1 VKKSFEVVIAGA
13 GMVGL
18 TAAALLAT
26 NGQRHRMTLRVIDAG
41 VRPRFDPDA
50 DMALRVSAL
59 SAGSAATFRK
69 LQVWDRIVAGRACPF
84 REMIVWDGSRPPAG
98 PDTLRFDAAEF
109 AVPELG
115 HIVENIVV
123 QEALLVLLDRLGV
136 EIRFDAALADLHALE
151 GRCIIELENGGSLE
165 ADLLVGADGSNS
177 IVRRC
182 ARIAATSWQYPQSAF
197 VTHLVPAE
205 PHRNTAWQRFLPDG
219 PLALLPLW
227 DGRVSVVWSTAPAVS
242 AVAME
247 ASDAAL
253 GRQVT
258 DASGGILG
266 ALTAGGPR
274 ASFPLRSRYASA
286 YVKPGVALIGDA
298 AHSIHPLAGQGANL
312 GIADAAQLSR
322 VVCAA
327 VADGDNPGD
336 WPVLRRYERTR
347 KGANQSM
354 LYFVDGLNGLFSSPT
369 RPVAAL
375 RSAGMRLFNRSG
387 PLRRRVVATALGVID
402 SE

>member
-1 VKKSFEVVIAGA
+1 
-13 GMVGL
+13 
-18 TAAALLAT
+18 
-26 NGQRHRMTLRVIDAG
+26 
-41 VRPRFDPDA
+41 
-50 DMALRVSAL
+50 
-59 SAGSAATFRK
+59 
-69 LQVWDRIVAGRACPF
+69 
-84 REMIVWDGSRPPAG
+84 
-98 PDTLRFDAAEF
+98 
-109 AVPELG
+109 
-115 HIVENIVV
+115 
-123 QEALLVLLDRLGV
+123 
-136 EIRFDAALADLHALE
+136 
-151 GRCIIELENGGSLE
+151 
-165 ADLLVGADGSNS
+165 
-177 IVRRC
+177 
-182 ARIAATSWQYPQSAF
+182 
-197 VTHLVPAE
+197 
-205 PHRNTAWQRFLPDG
+205 
-219 PLALLPLW
+219 
-227 DGRVSVVWSTAPAVS
+227 
-242 AVAME
+242 ME

-258 DASGGILG
+258 DASDGILG

-327 VADGDNPGD
+327 VAGGDNPGD

>member
-1 VKKSFEVVIAGA
+1 
-13 GMVGL
+13 
-18 TAAALLAT
+18 
-26 NGQRHRMTLRVIDAG
+26 
-41 VRPRFDPDA
+41 
-50 DMALRVSAL
+50 MALRVSAL

-84 REMIVWDGSRPPAG
+84 REMIVWDAARPPAG

-136 EIRFDAALADLHALE
+136 EIRFEAALADLHALE

-227 DGRVSVVWSTAPAVS
+227 DGRVSVVWSTTPAVS

>member
-1 VKKSFEVVIAGA
+1 MKKSFEVVIAGA

-26 NGQRHRMTLRVIDAG
+26 NGQRHRMNLRVIDAG

-50 DMALRVSAL
+50 EVALRVSAL
-59 SAGSAATFRK
+59 SAGSAAIFGN

-84 REMIVWDGSRPPAG
+84 REMIVWDAARPPAG

-136 EIRFDAALADLHALE
+136 EIRFDAALADLQVID
-151 GRCIIELENGGSLE
+151 GRCIVELESAGSLE
-165 ADLLVGADGSNS
+165 ADLVVGADGSNS
-177 IVRRC
+177 VVRRC
-182 ARIAATSWQYPQSAF
+182 ARIPATSWQYPQCAF

-219 PLALLPLW
+219 PLALLPLS
-227 DGRVSVVWSTAPAVS
+227 DGRVSVVWSTTPAV
-242 AVAME
+242 AAAAME

-253 GRQVT
+253 GRLVT
-258 DASGGILG
+258 GASDGILG
-266 ALTAGGPR
+266 ALSAGGPR
-274 ASFPLRSRYASA
+274 ASFPLRARYASA
-286 YVKPGVALIGDA
+286 YVKPGVVLIGDA

-327 VADGDNPGD
+327 VAGGDNPGD

-347 KGANQSM
+347 KGANQIM
-354 LYFVDGLNGLFSSPT
+354 LYFVDGLNGLFSSPA

-387 PLRRRVVATALGVID
+387 PLRRRVVATALGVVD